1 MAPTLAELA
10 RRFGGEIRGDGSRAI
25 AAVAP
30 LERAEAQELAYVV
43 GAEYCAALAS
53 TRAGAVLMPPALASV
68 FAGTAW
74 LVEEP
79 RLVFAQVASLL
90 HPRPTFVGGIHPTA
104 AVAAG
109 ADCATSAYIDAHAV
123 VAAGAR
129 IGERVFVG
137 AGSYIGTGTIVGDD
151 CHLAP
156 RVTLLADCRIGARC
170 IFQSGAVIGADGFG
184 YARTGARWVKIPQL
198 GRVIIGDDV
207 EIGAN
212 TTVDRGALSDT
223 VIGNGVKLDNLIQ
236 IAHNVQIGDD
246 TAMAA
251 CVGVAGSARIGRRCT
266 VGGGAGILG
275 HLAIADDVQITATS
289 LVSKS
294 IDTAGEYS
302 STLPALPAA
311 TWRKTVA
318 RLRHLDELARRIK
331 SLEQTISQFI
341 KRKGP

>member
-1 MAPTLAELA
+1 MAATLAELA
-10 RRFGGEIRGDGSRAI
+10 RRFGGEIRGDAARAI

-30 LERAEAQELAYVV
+30 LERAGAQELAYVV
-43 GAEYCAALAS
+43 GAEYRTALGA
-53 TRAGAVLMPPALASV
+53 TRAGAVLMPPALASA

-74 LVEEP
+74 LVDEP

-90 HPRPTFVGGIHPTA
+90 HPRPTFAGGAHPTA
-104 AVAAG
+104 AVAAD
-109 ADCATSAYIDAHAV
+109 AVCAPSAFIDAHAV

-137 AGSYIGTGTIVGDD
+137 AGSYVGAGAVVGDD
-151 CHLAP
+151 SYLAP
-156 RVTLLADCRIGARC
+156 RVTVLADCRIGERC
-170 IFQSGAVIGADGFG
+170 LFHSGAVIGSDGFG
-184 YARTGARWVKIPQL
+184 YARAGAHWVKIPQL
-198 GRVIIGDDV
+198 GRVVIGDDV

-212 TTVDRGALSDT
+212 TTVDRGALGDT

-275 HLAIADDVQITATS
+275 HLAIADDVHITATS
-289 LVSKS
+289 LVSKTIEQS
-294 IDTAGEYS
+294 GEYS

-311 TWRKTVA
+311 AWRKTVA
-318 RLRHLDELARRIK
+318 RLRHLDELARRMK
-331 SLEQTISQFI
+331 SLEQKISQLI
-341 KRKGP
+341 QRKSP

>member
-1 MAPTLAELA
+1 MGATLAELA
-10 RRFGGEIRGDGSRAI
+10 RRFGGEIRGDASRAI

-30 LERAEAQELAYVV
+30 LDRAQAQELAYVV
-43 GAEYCAALAS
+43 GAEYRAALNA
-53 TRAGAVLMPPALASV
+53 TRAGAVLMSPALASA

-74 LVEEP
+74 LVDEP
-79 RLVFAQVASLL
+79 RLVFAQVANLL
-90 HPRPTFVGGIHPTA
+90 HPRPTFAGGVHPTA
-104 AVAAG
+104 AVAAD
-109 ADCATSAYIDAHAV
+109 AECAASAFIDAHAV

-137 AGSYIGTGTIVGDD
+137 AGCYVGAGTVIGDD
-151 CHLAP
+151 SYLAP
-156 RVTLLADCRIGARC
+156 RVTVLADCRIGVRC

-184 YARTGARWVKIPQL
+184 YAHAGTRWVKIPQL
-198 GRVIIGDDV
+198 GRVVIGDDV

-275 HLAIADDVQITATS
+275 HLAIADDVHITATS
-289 LVSKS
+289 LVSKT
-294 IDTAGEYS
+294 IEAAGEYS
-302 STLPALPAA
+302 STMPALPASA
-311 TWRKTVA
+311 WRKTVA

-331 SLEQTISQFI
+331 SLEQKISQLI
-341 KRKGP
+341 QRKSS